1 MSAHGLNDT
10 NLFVYCRNNPTNNDD
25 DDGEWVQFVVG
36 AVVGGLIGGVIAGIS
51 SYRETGQINW
61 ASVAINA
68 GVGALNGV
76 VAATGLGMVAQAGI
90 SAAVSGVG
98 NFAEQAISNG
108 VNNVNYLDVAGN
120 AALGGITSLIGSG
133 AGKLIGGRLN
143 NAGMELI
150 SRGRDKLLTGY
161 IRSSVGQSH
170 SSLIRQ
176 GSKLVTQG
184 IAKVTAYRTISSVV
198 GSIIGGGTSAA
209 YNRFKRC
216 VVK

>member
-10 NLFVYCRNNPTNNDD
+10 NLFVYCRNNPISNGD
-25 DDGEWVQFVVG
+25 DDGEWVQFVAG
-36 AVVGGLIGGVIAGIS
+36 AIVGGLIGGIIAGVS

-61 ASVAINA
+61 TSVGINASVGAI
-68 GVGALNGV
+68 NGV
-76 VAATGLGMVAQAGI
+76 VAATGFGMFAQAGI
-90 SAAVSGVG
+90 SAAVSGAG

-108 VNNVNYLDVAGN
+108 VNKVNYLDVAGN
-120 AALGGITSLIGSG
+120 AALGGVTSLIGSA
-133 AGKLIGGRLN
+133 AGKLLGGHLN
-143 NAGMELI
+143 KTGMELI
-150 SRGRDKLLTGY
+150 NRGRDKLLTGY
-161 IRSSVGQSH
+161 LRSSVGQSH

-176 GSKLVTQG
+176 GSRFMAKG

-216 VVK
+216 FVK